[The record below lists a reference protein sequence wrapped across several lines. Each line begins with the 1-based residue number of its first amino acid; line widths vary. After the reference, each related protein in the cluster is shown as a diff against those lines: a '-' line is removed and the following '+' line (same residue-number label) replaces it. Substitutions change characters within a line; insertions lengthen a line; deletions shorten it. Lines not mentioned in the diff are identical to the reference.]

1 MNSRVIGT
9 VPEAAGANVAS
20 PLVMMALARLARMKQ
35 EEQWLGQPEQRQAP
49 QVVCLRAGPANGPA
63 PLVCVHPIGGSVI
76 AYKELTQ
83 YLAPGRAVYGIQS
96 QPGDS
101 RSSLDHATLDALAAD
116 YVQQIEAMRLG
127 PSIVLS
133 GYSLGGAV
141 AFEMARQL
149 SARGTHVASVII
161 IDTPSKV
168 RPLAE
173 AEAVTGAQLHM
184 FGQMLASA
192 RGATLAV
199 SRQELAALPAEAGIE
214 RLIDHMS
221 ELQLLGRAGRSIYHD
236 VYRLVRHNEA
246 LQRAHTLGSGY
257 AGTVHLIRTADET
270 PELRVEA
277 GALVDQIDF
286 GWQAHCRQPVQVRHI
301 PGSHFALIYPPYIAG
316 LGKAVQACL
325 EAQQQPDLVAMFDAR
340 VAAQPRHTALRQG
353 ERQVSYA
360 GLQAQART
368 LAARLQAAGAGPDT
382 LVGICGART
391 PEYVVA
397 MLATLMT
404 GAAYLPLD
412 PAQPEQN
419 IRFLI
424 ADARPLL
431 VLADAAHR
439 DAMAAFGATV
449 LPLETVA
456 ADGAAPLAP
465 ALAPRQ
471 CAYVM
476 YTSGSTGQP
485 KGVRIAREAIVRLAS
500 DHDYVTLG
508 QEQVVLQHSN
518 LCFDASTFEIWS
530 TLLNGA
536 TCVLM
541 PHARPSLQQY
551 QQVIAEYGVSTIF
564 MTSALFHELA
574 ARRPQALAGVREVLT
589 GGDVL
594 SPAAVRQVMQAHPA
608 LTVVHMYGPTECTV
622 YTLAHRIASAPAN
635 DEPLPLGQPVA
646 DARLLV
652 LDASLQPVAGGAEG
666 ELCVGGAGLALDYL
680 NRPELTASAFV
691 QLPDAQGRLQ
701 TWYRTGDRVQRCA
714 DGALRFR
721 GRVDRQVKLR
731 GFRVELG
738 EVEAAV
744 LRHTTVADA
753 VVRTLPMGGNDKA
766 LAAYVVPASAAIAP
780 NAEQDAALLAE
791 RTAHWEQ
798 VYSKLLYKSLASAD
812 QAGQDPTMNTSG
824 WKSSFDGRPIA
835 AAEMEEWI
843 AHGVD
848 KMLALKPRHVL
859 EIGCGTGM
867 VLFRVAPHC
876 VSYAGTDFA
885 PEVIDY
891 VRARLGEQKLDNV
904 SLHRLV
910 AHELPPAPPGGY
922 DTVIINSVTEHFP
935 SLQYLDD
942 VLRGLVPLMK
952 PGGHIFVGDNRNAAL
967 LPLFHG
973 AIQLFRSPGETALPA
988 LVLQAEQAR
997 MEEPQLTIDP
1007 AYFHQLAD
1015 AGLQLAGL
1023 ELKRGH
1029 FRNEMTQYRFD
1040 AVLRVGAPSSAAAPS
1055 VHAWQAGHHTLAQ
1068 WRATLQDGAALPL
1081 LLTGLPNARIPGAA
1095 LLHAQL
1101 GDAPGFATAGQL
1113 QRAIAQAPAGEEPE
1127 DWRALGA
1134 QLECQVELM
1143 PGAGGDGRFDVLLW
1157 RGARPRVAAPAAKPL
1172 EQLANDPLLSL
1183 RVAKV
1188 CATLRDT
1195 LAASL
1200 PEYAVPHFIVP
1211 LPRFLRNA
1219 NGKVDATALPL
1230 PARLRQAGSGAAQGS
1245 ALENQVAAVW
1255 ETVLELRG
1263 IGLEE
1268 DFFAIGG
1275 DSLKA
1280 VRVAAELGAVLE
1292 RELSPAL
1299 LFEHRTVSALAGSLE
1314 GGAAAPAP
1322 AQAAG
1327 RGSLRRAR
1335 ISNGARHA

>member
-1 MNSRVIGT
+1 MNSRLIGT
-9 VPEAAGANVAS
+9 VPEAAVANVAS
-20 PLVMMALARLARMKQ
+20 PLVMMSLARLARMKQ
-35 EEQWLGQPEQRQAP
+35 EEQWLGQPEQQQAP
-49 QVVCLRAGPANGPA
+49 QIVCLRPGPANGPA

-76 AYKELTQ
+76 AYKELCQ

-116 YVQQIEAMRLG
+116 YVQQIEAMQLG

-141 AFEMARQL
+141 AFEIARQL
-149 SARGTHVASVII
+149 SARGTVTVESVII

-192 RGATLAV
+192 RGAKLAV
-199 SRQELAALPAEAGIE
+199 SQQELAALPAEEGIE

-221 ELQLLGRAGRSIYHD
+221 ELELLGRAGRSIYHD

-277 GALVDQIDF
+277 GALVDQVDF
-286 GWQAHCRQPVQVRHI
+286 GWQAHCEQPVQVRHI
-301 PGSHFALIYPPYIAG
+301 PGSHFALIYPPYIAS

-325 EAQQQPDLVAMFDAR
+325 EAQQPDLVALFEAR
-340 VAAQPRHTALRQG
+340 VAAQPQRTALRHG
-353 ERQVSYA
+353 DRQVSYA
-360 GLQAQART
+360 ELRAQART
-368 LAARLQAAGAGPDT
+368 LAAQLQAAGAGPDT
-382 LVGICGART
+382 LVGICGARG
-391 PEYVVA
+391 PEYVTA

-419 IRFLI
+419 IRFLL
-424 ADARPLL
+424 ADARPVL
-431 VLADAAHR
+431 VLADAEHR
-439 DAMAAFGATV
+439 DAMDASGCTV
-449 LPLETVA
+449 LPLEGSA
-456 ADGAAPLAP
+456 GDSAELRAP
-465 ALAPRQ
+465 AVAPRQ

-485 KGVRIAREAIVRLAS
+485 KGVRIAREAIVRLAA
-500 DHDYVTLG
+500 DHAYVTLG
-508 QEQVVLQHSN
+508 RDHVVLQHSN

-530 TLLNGA
+530 ALLNGA

-551 QQVIAEYGVSTIF
+551 EQVIAANGISTIF

-594 SPAAVRQVMQAHPA
+594 SPAAVRQVMQMHPE

-622 YTLAHRIASAPAN
+622 YTLAHRIANAPAN

-652 LDASLQPVAGGAEG
+652 LDTNLQPVAEGEEG

-680 NRPELTASAFV
+680 NRPELTAAAFV
-691 QLPDAQGRLQ
+691 QLPDAQGRVQ
-701 TWYRTGDRVQRCA
+701 TWYRTGDRVQRGA

-766 LAAYVVPASAAIAP
+766 LTAYVVPTSAAIAP
-780 NAEQDAALLAE
+780 NAEHDAALLAE

-876 VSYAGTDFA
+876 ASYAGTDFA

-904 SLHRLV
+904 TLHRLV
-910 AHELPPAPPGGY
+910 AHELPPAPEGGY

-942 VLRGLVPLMK
+942 VLRSLVPLMK

-1007 AYFHQLAD
+1007 AYFHQLED
-1015 AGLQLAGL
+1015 AGLQLVGL

-1055 VHAWQAGHHTLAQ
+1055 VHAWQAGHDTLAQ
-1068 WRATLQDGAALPL
+1068 WRATLQGGAALPL

-1113 QRAIAQAPAGEEPE
+1113 QRAIAQSAVGEDPE
-1127 DWRALGA
+1127 DWQALGA

-1157 RGARPRVAAPAAKPL
+1157 RGERPRVAAPAARPL
-1172 EQLANDPLLSL
+1172 DQLANDPLLSL
-1183 RVAKV
+1183 RVANV

-1200 PEYAVPHFIVP
+1200 ADYAVPHFIVP

-1263 IGLEE
+1263 IGLDE

-1299 LFEHRTVSALAGSLE
+1299 LFEHRTVSALARSLE
-1314 GGAAAPAP
+1314 SAATAPAAPEVS
-1322 AQAAG
+1322 G